1 MFAIELSRNHIDQP
15 YKLKSTEKWRYKR
28 CLEIT
33 LIFTILYSIFSRRM
47 DF

>member
-1 MFAIELSRNHIDQP
+1 MFAIELSRNHIDQTE
-15 YKLKSTEKWRYKR
+15 LKSTEKWRYKR

-33 LIFTILYSIFSRRM
+33 LIFTIIYSIFSRWM